1 MPLAICPVH
10 GRSIFE
16 TLLCTRVTAKSSSIL
31 LCYNIMVDA
40 MRSSGLLL
48 SVGSRLMVV
57 MILITLL
64 MLCVFWGTTA

>member
-1 MPLAICPVH
+1 
-10 GRSIFE
+10 
-16 TLLCTRVTAKSSSIL
+16 
-31 LCYNIMVDA
+31 MVDA
-40 MRSSGLLL
+40 MRNSGLLL